1 MTETEELSPE
11 TMELVAKAVRQS
23 EKLSDGDSLDD
34 VLAHMARTYLI
45 ANQYGGDELAE
56 SAEEY
61 ADTKAEALEKQAK
74 LKAKIRD
81 NVK

>member
-45 ANQYGGDELAE
+45 ANRYGGDELAAE
-56 SAEEY
+56 AEEY
-61 ADTKAEALEKQAK
+61 TDTEAEAKQKEIKQKILSNEK
-74 LKAKIRD
+74 
-81 NVK
+81 